1 VEHHSQEFCT
11 LFNILTEG
19 KLSKRAGEYVH
30 NWGLILDQQS
40 RAYEAEKKGPSMK
53 RERDDD
59 EGGSK
64 KKART
69 THAKQGLEAIST
81 NDLRAA
87 IASGTLGKFTVA
99 ELKEFVQSKGL
110 NPGGKKADLVE
121 RIEQWVENA

>member
-1 VEHHSQEFCT
+1 
-11 LFNILTEG
+11 
-19 KLSKRAGEYVH
+19 VH
-30 NWGLILDQQS
+30 NWGLILDEQS
-40 RAYEAEKKGPSMK
+40 RAYEAEKRGPSMK

-69 THAKQGLEAIST
+69 TRATQGLDGMST

-87 IASGTLGKFTVA
+87 IASGSLGKFTVA
-99 ELKEFVQSKGL
+99 ELKDWLQSKGL

>member
-1 VEHHSQEFCT
+1 
-11 LFNILTEG
+11 
-19 KLSKRAGEYVH
+19 
-30 NWGLILDQQS
+30 LILDQQS
-40 RAYEAEKKGPSMK
+40 RAYEAEKKGPSVK

-69 THAKQGLEAIST
+69 THAKQGLEGIST